1 MSLVS
6 RNQRHNRANPASVR
20 SVKRCPREVSKMLA
34 HKQGSLTGPAMY
46 PAWIAD
52 HQGIR
57 RYIPG
62 DHGSGSGHGELTNCD
77 ACKYNCPS
85 PTGGNSDQ
93 ATGRCEPPVP
103 ISSPSPQEANRCTL
117 LGE

>member
-1 MSLVS
+1 
-6 RNQRHNRANPASVR
+6 
-20 SVKRCPREVSKMLA
+20 MLA

-52 HQGIR
+52 HQGIQ
-57 RYIPG
+57 RYVPG

-103 ISSPSPQEANRCTL
+103 ISSPSPQEVDRRTVL
-117 LGE
+117 EE